1 MELRYSGIPSMTGVG
16 YLVQV
21 RDGVGGH
28 AKGEEVS
35 MENIGILDVSGI
47 GCCETRDIGF
57 RIGIVNAR
65 MEDLEVLG
73 QGVFG

>member
-57 RIGIVNAR
+57 RIGRVNAR
-65 MEDLEVLG
+65 MQDLEVLG

>member
-1 MELRYSGIPSMTGVG
+1 MTGVG
-16 YLVQV
+16 YNGLVRV
-21 RDGVGGH
+21 RDGVRGH

-47 GCCETRDIGF
+47 GCYETRDMGF

-65 MEDLEVLG
+65 MEDLEVLV